1 MSTSNTTHETPAGP
15 PAGVAH
21 APKLPSLWRNRDF
34 LFLWSGRTVSHVGSA
49 ASGVVFPLLIL
60 SMTDD
65 NALLASI
72 AAALGTLPYVLLS
85 LPVGALVDRWDRK
98 RVLIWS
104 TAFRAAN
111 MASVVAT
118 LSAGSITLWQ
128 LYLNALIEGVLVVFT
143 GIAATAA
150 LPRVVPK
157 LQLPDANSQSL
168 AADTLAQMSGPA
180 LGTWLYQSVSRA
192 APFLLEVVS
201 YAASVV
207 LMLFIKR
214 SLQGERVQSQT
225 SLRQEIAQGWHWW
238 WTQPFMRAMAFLN
251 CGLNLTLPA
260 LTLLIILLAKEVGV
274 PDGSVGL
281 LFTAGALG
289 GLVGALAGPR
299 LQRRLDYGQAVPGII
314 LYQAL
319 TFPLLAIA
327 PEPVLLGLA
336 FFLVEAA
343 PPAYDVVQYSYRLAL
358 IPDHLQGRVNSSFR
372 LLAWSTRPV
381 GALLAGVLLEWA
393 GGAVTALLYAALLL
407 ALSLAAFANRHIRH
421 APPLAEVA
429 RK

>member
-1 MSTSNTTHETPAGP
+1 MTNTTPTAPAGP
-15 PAGVAH
+15 PAGASH
-21 APKLPSLWRNRDF
+21 AEKLPSLWGNRDF

-60 SMTDD
+60 SITGD
-65 NALLASI
+65 NALLAGI
-72 AAALGTLPYVLLS
+72 AVALGTLPYVLLS
-85 LPVGALVDRWDRK
+85 LHAGALVDRWDRK

-104 TAFRAAN
+104 MALRAAN
-111 MASVVAT
+111 IASVVVT

-128 LYLNALIEGVLVVFT
+128 LYLNALIEGTLVVFT

-180 LGTWLYQSVSRA
+180 LGTWLYQAVSRA

-201 YAASVV
+201 YLMSAV
-207 LMLFIKR
+207 LMLFIRR
-214 SLQGERVQSQT
+214 SLQGERVPTQS
-225 SLRQEIAQGWHWW
+225 SLRQEIARGWIWW
-238 WTQPFMRAMAFLN
+238 WTQPFLRSMAYIN
-251 CGLNLTLPA
+251 SGLHLVLPA
-260 LTLLIILLAKEVGV
+260 LTLLIIVRAKDVGV

-289 GLVGALAGPR
+289 GLAGALVGPR
-299 LQRRLDYGQAVPGII
+299 LQRRLSYGRAVPGII

-319 TFPLLAIA
+319 TFPLLAVA
-327 PEPVLLGLA
+327 PAPVVLGLA

-358 IPDHLQGRVNSSFR
+358 IPDELQGRVNSSFR
-372 LLAWSTRPV
+372 LLAWGTRPV
-381 GALLAGVLLEWA
+381 GALLAGFLLEWV
-393 GGAVTALLYAALLL
+393 GGMVTALLYAALLL
-407 ALSLAAFANRHIRH
+407 SLSLAAFANRHIRN

-429 RK
+429 RQS